1 MIYLLAVEFVGDD
14 DTINMIHK
22 FYEATRCS
30 RYVNVLP
37 IENDT
42 FRRKYAYLHFNEK
55 YFFAV
60 KRKKKV
66 CVGIFYAKS
75 MLDFRITSFFIISN
89 GITIWIIQF
98 GIGISNAFK
107 GIHIPIELHSRAN
120 VYEIA
125 KRNVKKRIQFK
136 FQMHAQFERQ
146 LS

>member
-60 KRKKKV
+60 KRMKKV

-75 MLDFRITSFFIISN
+75 MLDVRITSFFYY
-89 GITIWIIQF
+89 F
-98 GIGISNAFK
+98 
-107 GIHIPIELHSRAN
+107 
-120 VYEIA
+120 
-125 KRNVKKRIQFK
+125 KRNHHLDHSIWYWNF
-136 FQMHAQFERQ
+136 
-146 LS
+146 

>member
-1 MIYLLAVEFVGDD
+1 MCGNFLCEIHVGLS
-14 DTINMIHK
+14 NN
-22 FYEATRCS
+22 S
-30 RYVNVLP
+30 V
-37 IENDT
+37 
-42 FRRKYAYLHFNEK
+42 
-55 YFFAV
+55 
-60 KRKKKV
+60 
-66 CVGIFYAKS
+66 
-75 MLDFRITSFFIISN
+75 FFIISN